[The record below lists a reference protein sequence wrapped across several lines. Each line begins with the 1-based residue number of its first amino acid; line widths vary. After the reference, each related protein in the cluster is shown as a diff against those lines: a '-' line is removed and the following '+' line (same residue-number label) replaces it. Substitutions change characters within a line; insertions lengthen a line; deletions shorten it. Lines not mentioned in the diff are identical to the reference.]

1 MKVVVVV
8 PTYNEGQNIGP
19 LLDALNLEFTGI
31 GKHTFEVLI
40 VDANSPDGTAQV
52 VEQKKD
58 VVVEMDAD
66 FQHRPEDLHLL
77 IQGID
82 DGYDYVIGSRFIHG
96 GSIPKGWSLSR
107 KFLSFGGN
115 FFSKIVLGMFS
126 INDFTSGFK
135 ASRVKNFADQ
145 INYDTILSK
154 GFAYK
159 IDLLYR
165 MYKLNAKIKEVP
177 ITFGIRD
184 RGDSK
189 MEKNNLV
196 DSLRVV
202 LQIRINENLS
212 FFKFAAVGI
221 VGLVADSGIF
231 NVIRLI
237 SSNSAVSAGISGLF
251 AMMVTFALNHI
262 WSFSG
267 SACRL
272 SCGPS

>member
-52 VEQKKD
+52 VEQKKATYPFVHLLVESAKGGLGAAYASGFKEAISNLSAD

-126 INDFTSGFK
+126 INDFTSGLG
-135 ASRVKNFADQ
+135 R
-145 INYDTILSK
+145 
-154 GFAYK
+154 
-159 IDLLYR
+159 
-165 MYKLNAKIKEVP
+165 
-177 ITFGIRD
+177 
-184 RGDSK
+184 
-189 MEKNNLV
+189 
-196 DSLRVV
+196 
-202 LQIRINENLS
+202 
-212 FFKFAAVGI
+212 
-221 VGLVADSGIF
+221 
-231 NVIRLI
+231 
-237 SSNSAVSAGISGLF
+237 AVS
-251 AMMVTFALNHI
+251 
-262 WSFSG
+262 W
-267 SACRL
+267 
-272 SCGPS
+272 